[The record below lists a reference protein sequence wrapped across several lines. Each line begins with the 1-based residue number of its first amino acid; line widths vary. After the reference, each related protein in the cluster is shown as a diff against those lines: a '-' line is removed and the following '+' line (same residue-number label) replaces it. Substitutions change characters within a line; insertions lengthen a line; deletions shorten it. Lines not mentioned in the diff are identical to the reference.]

1 MDEAPKVMKVLVI
14 NVGVDPIKTE
24 KFEFPITEKELA
36 RTTVLSV
43 MNRMGKNSEAI
54 AKVGDGP
61 LVMYSHTSARGPS
74 KELYRSKINYHPLS
88 GELA

>member
-1 MDEAPKVMKVLVI
+1 MNDTPQVMKVLVI

-24 KFEFPITEKELA
+24 KFEFPITEKALA
-36 RTTVLSV
+36 KETVLSV

-54 AKVGDGP
+54 VKVGAT
-61 LVMYSHTSARGPS
+61 LFMYSHTSKRGPS
-74 KELYRSKINYHPLS
+74 TDLYRSKINYHPLS